1 MKARKARQVRGF
13 FFVIWFN
20 NFFYSFFSCSAH
32 KKKKGLSGEPALSK
46 TTEIYCKQNKVGI
59 LIVIHSLLLLSVV
72 DRFHLARHN
81 LKNTLHSRWQEII
94 YFELYCKDIPSF
106 KELKGDVVITE
117 KGIWSDFSHRI
128 NQLKVTKLRTTR
140 YVTVI

>member
-1 MKARKARQVRGF
+1 MVNLRCRKRQ
-13 FFVIWFN
+13 
-20 NFFYSFFSCSAH
+20 
-32 KKKKGLSGEPALSK
+32 K
-46 TTEIYCKQNKVGI
+46 YCKQNKVGI

-94 YFELYCKDIPSF
+94 YFELYCKVIPSF

-128 NQLKVTKLRTTR
+128 NQLKVTKLRTMR
-140 YVTVI
+140 YVTLI